1 MFRSHRLLLALAMLP
16 ALLLAPLEALSA
28 VTPAFKAPAL
38 VYDVG
43 LASTGLHPDGD
54 ANCVAAGDLN
64 GDGRAD
70 LVVARN
76 WPASVNFQPAVSVL
90 LSNAQSTAASY
101 LDPAVLRNVGV
112 NPLWVRIAELTGDGL
127 PDIVVCGQDGTVSVL
142 RNLGLGTFASS
153 WDMIH
158 LNALNR
164 IEAAD
169 LNKDGHMDLVATA
182 AVAGQIDVQLG
193 AGGSGVSFGGAS
205 SYTAGGAALAVGD
218 VNGDTFPDV
227 VTGGPGANISVL
239 LNNGSGGFGAPTS
252 WPTANLPT
260 DILLKDMNGDTKLD
274 VVVAA
279 SPDNIIQVHLQTG
292 TANFAPVN
300 SYTIAAGEEGPSSL
314 AMGEMDFDGIQE
326 LVVGYQNDFGPSR
339 TIGVFK
345 RNGSGVL
352 QPPTFYDAGTYARSI
367 ALGDFTGDG
376 LLDVGTAS
384 YADIGATGGYMNM
397 AEVLVNYA
405 GVLGN
410 ANGFSIVG
418 SLGGA
423 CSADFNR
430 DGRPDLAFSTPSAS
444 QILAG
449 NGDGTYGAALA
460 AAQPPGTCVTGDV
473 NRDAKPDLLVTTP
486 AGSLNQLLGDGTG
499 VAGGATSI
507 SGYQLFRRSLT
518 ADLNRDGYLDLV
530 LNPGTAN
537 IGVLLATGAGTWAAA
552 PTLYAVTGVPRDIAI
567 DDFDRDG
574 DPDLLVATDAGATE
588 LLNNGTGAF
597 AGSTPVTDP
606 FTSVTIGDFDRN
618 GTLDFAGRYRKP
630 PGTAE
635 GIGIFHFSGATYTL
649 GETIPT
655 AGRDGEYLDT
665 WDVNRDG
672 ILDLVTEE
680 VNKNATAEP
689 VAVSVLLGNAS
700 GSFGTRTSYL
710 VGGFKGSST
719 GSLYMNR
726 IDADTDG
733 APDLIGSTFDSDPPS
748 TISNRTTI
756 LRAQPSSWSATFGG
770 HVEYGAFSEARGV
783 AVGDFNRDG
792 KLDFGVA
799 CRMADRVIVWLGA
812 GNGAFSMGQDYA
824 QSPRPTDIAFA
835 DMDRDGI
842 LDMITVASGGSV
854 KVSVRRGQGDGTFS
868 ARNDFTN
875 GNSSGED
882 HIAIGDV
889 NRDGIPDVV
898 VAGAVNDCKV
908 FLGNGSN
915 GFLSMPITIYSTN
928 TIHRAKLGDMNRDGI
943 LDLVS
948 TNGTGNGV
956 EVAMGDGTGLF
967 GSATVTNIGLQTGP
981 LAIADFDRDG
991 ILDVAVATFDAIDG
1005 VRIMHGTGNG
1015 SFTTFVA
1022 TAVSD
1027 TPSDLVATDLD
1038 GDSYPD
1044 LVMTSLDTARINV
1057 LRGNGA
1063 GGVYGLEPYFIDSK
1077 PAGVALGDFNR
1088 DGKLDV
1094 VTACSDFGRAS
1105 VLLNSGIVTAA
1116 PIVEMATP
1124 AAPRL
1129 LQNAPNPF
1137 NPRTTIRFVLPAA
1150 EHARLAVFDVTGRH
1164 VATLFDQVAAAGVQ
1178 RVDWTGVDSHGS
1190 PVASGIY
1197 YYKLDAGGVTTSRKM
1212 ALIK

>member
-1 MFRSHRLLLALAMLP
+1 MFRSHRSLLALALLP
-16 ALLLAPLEALSA
+16 ALSLAPLEAAGA
-28 VTPAFKAPAL
+28 VTPAFKAPAF
-38 VYDVG
+38 VFDVG
-43 LASTGLHPDGD
+43 LSSTGLHPDGD
-54 ANCVAAGDLN
+54 ANCVATGDLN

-70 LVVARN
+70 LVVARS

-90 LSNAQSTAASY
+90 LSNAQSTAPTY
-101 LDPAVLRNVGV
+101 LDPAVLRNVGA
-112 NPLWVRIAELTGDGL
+112 NPLWVRIAELTGDNL
-127 PDIVVCGQDGTVSVL
+127 PDIVICGQDGTVSVL
-142 RNLGLGTFASS
+142 RNVGLGSFAPS

-158 LNALNR
+158 VNALNR

-169 LNKDGHMDLVATA
+169 LNQDGHMDLVATA
-182 AVAGQIDVQLG
+182 AVAGQIDVQFG
-193 AGGSGVSFGGAS
+193 FGGTTFSGVS
-205 SYTAGGAALAVGD
+205 SYTAGGAALALGD

-227 VTGGPGANISVL
+227 VTGGPGANITVL
-239 LNNGSGGFGAPTS
+239 INNGSGGFSAPTS

-260 DILLKDMNGDTKLD
+260 DIMLKDMNGDTKLD

-279 SPDNIIQVHLQTG
+279 SPDNVIQVHLQTG

-339 TIGVFK
+339 TVGIFK

-397 AEVLVNYA
+397 AEVLVNYS

-410 ANGFSIVG
+410 ANGFSIPG
-418 SLGGA
+418 SLLGA
-423 CSADFNR
+423 SSADFNR
-430 DGRPDLAFSTPSAS
+430 DGRPDIVISGSAT
-444 QILAG
+444 QIWAG
-449 NGDGTYGAALA
+449 NGDGTYGASLA
-460 AAQPPGTCVTGDV
+460 ALPPGGGTVTGDV
-473 NRDAKPDLLVTTP
+473 NRDGKPDLLVTSGIGT
-486 AGSLNQLLGDGTG
+486 LFQFLGNGTG
-499 VAGGATSI
+499 AGGGSTGIVGS
-507 SGYQLFRRSLT
+507 QLFRRSLT

-537 IGVLLATGAGTWAAA
+537 IGVLLATGAGTWAAS
-552 PTLYAVTGVPRDIAI
+552 PTLYAVAGLPRDIAI
-567 DDFDRDG
+567 GDLDRDG
-574 DPDLLVATDAGATE
+574 DPDILVATDAGATV
-588 LLNNGTGAF
+588 LSNDGSATF
-597 AGSTPVTDP
+597 AGSTTLTNP
-606 FTSVTIGDFDRN
+606 FTSVAIGDFNRD
-618 GTLDFAGRYRKP
+618 GLIDFAGRYKMP

-635 GIGIFHFSGATYTL
+635 GIGIFHPSGSTYTL
-649 GETIPT
+649 GETIAT
-655 AGRDGEYLDT
+655 IGRDGEYLDT

-680 VNKNATAEP
+680 VNRNSTAEP

-700 GSFGTRTSYL
+700 GSFGTRTSFL
-710 VGGFKGSST
+710 VGGLKGSSA
-719 GSLYMNR
+719 GNLYMNQ
-726 IDADTDG
+726 IDADADD

-748 TISNRTTI
+748 TISNRSVI
-756 LRAQPSSWSATFGG
+756 LRAQPSAWSATYGG
-770 HVEYGAFSEARGV
+770 HVEYGAFSEARAV

-792 KLDFGVA
+792 KLDFGIS
-799 CRMADRVIVWLGA
+799 CRMADRVILWLGS
-812 GNGAFSMGQDYA
+812 GSGGFSPGQDYG
-824 QSPRPTDIAFA
+824 QSPRPTDIAFV
-835 DMDRDGI
+835 DLDRDGI
-842 LDMITVASGGSV
+842 LDMLTVASGGSV
-854 KVSVRRGQGDGTFS
+854 KVSVRRGQGDGTFA
-868 ARNDFTN
+868 ARNDFTS

-882 HIAIGDV
+882 HMAIGDV

-915 GFLSMPITIYSTN
+915 GFFSTPTTPYSTN

-956 EVAMGDGTGLF
+956 EVAMGDGTGTF
-967 GSATVTNIGLQTGP
+967 AAPTVTNIGLQTGP

-991 ILDVAVATFDAIDG
+991 ILDVAVATFDALDG
-1005 VRIMHGTGNG
+1005 VRIMHGTGTG
-1015 SFTTFVA
+1015 SFTTFQA
-1022 TAVSD
+1022 FSVSD
-1027 TPSDLVATDLD
+1027 TPSDLVTADLN

-1057 LRGNGA
+1057 MTGNGA
-1063 GGVYGLEPYFIDSK
+1063 GGIYDLAPYFTDSK
-1077 PAGVALGDFNR
+1077 PAGVALADFNR

-1094 VTACSDFGRAS
+1094 VTACSDFGHGS
-1105 VLLNSGIVTAA
+1105 VLLNAGVVTSA
-1116 PIVEMATP
+1116 PIADMGSP
-1124 AAPRL
+1124 PAPRL

-1137 NPRTTIRFVLPAA
+1137 NPRTTIRFMLPAA
-1150 EHARLAVFDVTGRH
+1150 GHARLAVFDVTGRH
-1164 VATLFDQVAAAGVQ
+1164 VVTLLDRVAAAGEQ
-1178 RVDWTGVDSHGS
+1178 RVDWTGLDSHGNA
-1190 PVASGIY
+1190 VASGIY
-1197 YYKLDAGGVTTSRKM
+1197 YYKLDVGGLTESRKM